1 MLALAE
7 PQERAIRHRS
17 GPLLLRGEAGTGKS
31 EVLARRFG
39 SLVAEGVAPERILV
53 LAATRVTALRLRE
66 RVEQLLDRPLEE
78 LWIGTWETLGERLL
92 REYATAADL
101 DPFFGVLGRAE
112 RLALLLDRIDE
123 LPLRHQQ
130 IRGNPAGLLARLLE
144 QVDDVKS
151 GSEPPDPELAE
162 LIAAHDRILAAACSL
177 DRGDVYLMLNRL
189 LDERPEV
196 RAAIAQRFEHT
207 MVDEFEDTT
216 AAQRALLR
224 FLGTENPNHVYAVE
238 GESPEVSDWA
248 LGFSPGEE
256 TPLEGSMGRKRGR
269 RAQSDT
275 SDTSPMVTVQLTD
288 RFREPNI
295 RFWRCTNERAQAQ
308 AVAREAEHLIAGGV
322 APEEIC
328 VLIEDQ
334 EHSGPIAAAME
345 ERGIPF
351 HMSGPAALFQR
362 PEVRDAI
369 AWLRVLADP
378 GDSAAAARALTRPP
392 VELRSADL
400 ARLTTIA
407 RRRKLDIVSACEAAL
422 ESPQI
427 SPEARERIQSF
438 LKLYG
443 TASAVIEERRA
454 DVFVR
459 RLIEAVGLRRQR
471 LFAAQPEV
479 AERLLGL
486 SRLAELAAAWAQREA
501 NGSTRDFVRHLTAV
515 ADTGV
520 EPSGLGEPPTR
531 NAVLGLTRVAVKG
544 LEFRH
549 VFVLGME
556 QTSGFER
563 IGRPARDGLVL
574 ARIETG
580 ESPL

>member
-7 PQERAIRHRS
+7 PQERAIAHRA
-17 GPLLLRGEAGTGKS
+17 GPLLLIGEAGTGKS
-31 EVLARRFG
+31 EVLARRFAG
-39 SLVAEGVAPERILV
+39 LAEEGTRPERIVV
-53 LAATRVTALRLRE
+53 LATTRATAGRLRS

-92 REYATAADL
+92 RDHATAAGL
-101 DPFFGVLGRAE
+101 DPMFGVLGRAE

-130 IRGNPAGLLARLLE
+130 IRGNPAGLLARLIE
-144 QVDDVKS
+144 QIDELKS
-151 GSEPPDPELAE
+151 GSGPGDPEMVELA
-162 LIAAHDRILAAACSL
+162 AAHDRILTGACSL
-177 DRGDVYLMLNRL
+177 DRNDVYLTLGKL

-196 RAAIAQRFEHT
+196 RAQLAHRFEQV
-207 MVDEFEDTT
+207 MVDEFEDITPT
-216 AAQRALLR
+216 QHTILELLKA
-224 FLGTENPNHVYAVE
+224 ENANHVYAFE
-238 GESPEVSDWA
+238 RESPGVSDWA
-248 LGFSPGEE
+248 LGFSPVENA
-256 TPLEGSMGRKRGR
+256 PLADSPGRKRGR

-275 SDTSPMVTVQLTD
+275 PDTSSMATVELSD
-288 RFREPNI
+288 RFCNPSA
-295 RFWRCTNERAQAQ
+295 RFWRCGNDRAQAQ
-308 AVAREAEHLIAGGV
+308 AVAREAEHLIARGT

-328 VLIEDQ
+328 VLVGDQ
-334 EHSGPIAAAME
+334 EHSGPIGAAME

-454 DVFVR
+454 DVFV
-459 RLIEAVGLRRQR
+459 
-471 LFAAQPEV
+471 AA
-479 AERLLGL
+479 
-486 SRLAELAAAWAQREA
+486 
-501 NGSTRDFVRHLTAV
+501 
-515 ADTGV
+515 
-520 EPSGLGEPPTR
+520 
-531 NAVLGLTRVAVKG
+531 
-544 LEFRH
+544 
-549 VFVLGME
+549 
-556 QTSGFER
+556 
-563 IGRPARDGLVL
+563 
-574 ARIETG
+574 
-580 ESPL
+580 